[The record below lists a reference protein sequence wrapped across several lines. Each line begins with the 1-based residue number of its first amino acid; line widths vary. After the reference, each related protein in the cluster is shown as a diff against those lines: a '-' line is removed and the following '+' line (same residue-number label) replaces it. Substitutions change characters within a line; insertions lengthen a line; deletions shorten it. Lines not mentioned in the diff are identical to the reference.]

1 MITYSSTYRSSQP
14 EIMDDF
20 QLQGNELNKLLKDL
34 KVVNR
39 YLGGF
44 NITKNAIE
52 ELLAKYNKKDEIT
65 ILDLGCGDGEQL
77 KECANWAEQ
86 KGWKVNFI
94 GVDAN
99 QHILDIAKQNTSKYP
114 SISFQCL
121 DITKEDIPAC
131 DIVLCSLFLH
141 HFSDEFI
148 ITLLQKLTK
157 KVTLGIIVNDLHRSR
172 WAFELFKLFSS
183 LFLKTKIAKHDGL
196 ISVASAF
203 KRKELENFSDNIKA
217 IHQHSWHWAFRY
229 KWIIKPYSIEH

>member
-1 MITYSSTYRSSQP
+1 MIAYSSTYRSSQP
-14 EIMDDF
+14 ELMDNF
-20 QLQGNELNKLLKDL
+20 QLQGKELQRLLKDL
-34 KVVNR
+34 KIVNQ

-52 ELLAKYNKKDEIT
+52 ELLLNHPKEDQIT
-65 ILDLGCGDGEQL
+65 IMDLGCGDGEQL
-77 KECANWAEQ
+77 KECALWAIQ
-86 KGWKVNFI
+86 NGLKVQFI

-99 QHILDIAKQNTSKYP
+99 NHILEIAKRNTE
-114 SISFQCL
+114 SFHAITFKCI
-121 DITKEDIPAC
+121 DITKDEIPVC

-148 ITLLQKLTK
+148 VSLLQKLTK

-172 WAFELFKLFSS
+172 WAFELFKLFSF

-203 KRKELENFSDNIKA
+203 KRKELENFSTKIKA
-217 IHQHSWHWAFRY
+217 IHQQSWHWAFRY
-229 KWIIKPYSIEH
+229 KWILKPYSIEH